1 MSGRNKGKKPTN
13 KNIIEPLDDDND
25 DINQIDKI
33 FTELK
38 AINSKLSNL
47 TIIEEQIT
55 DLKDELKLVIESQK
69 FINKQY
75 EDQKNEISR
84 IKEIN
89 GQIYN
94 ENKSLKLI
102 INKLEQSLNEQIDG
116 LNSLEQ
122 YGRKQMVDIVGIPRF
137 DIEDTDKIVLAISEK
152 FNMDL
157 CLDDIEISHRV
168 SNHDKAPIILKFKSR
183 RKRDQFLSEGK
194 QSKFTTEDLGYQEG
208 NSENRIYI
216 NENLTKMNKDI
227 FIETKIKLK
236 GLIQVDFSRT
246 NPDNFFFE

>member
-94 ENKSLKLI
+94 ENKSLKLT
-102 INKLEQSLNEQIDG
+102 INKLEQSLNEQIDCI
-116 LNSLEQ
+116 NSLEQ
-122 YGRKQMVDIVGIPRF
+122 YERKQMGDIVGIPRF

-168 SNHDKAPIILKFKSR
+168 SNHDKAPIIVKFKSR

-194 QSKFTTEDLGYQEG
+194 QSKIMTEDLGYQEE

-216 NENLTKMNKDI
+216 NENLTKRNKDI

-236 GLIQVDFSRT
+236 GKAKYIWIKKW
-246 NPDNFFFE
+246 